1 MGELRK
7 CDTLAAMQK
16 SSVVL
21 SPFQRSLAEH
31 EAVFQSVAELGGA
44 VDAAVA
50 LAAESL
56 RNGGKLLF
64 CGNGGSA
71 ADSQHI
77 AAEYV
82 GRFVTERT
90 PLAAIALTTDTSILT
105 AVGNDYSY
113 DEVFSRQIRAL
124 GRPGDCL
131 IGMSTSGNSGNVIE
145 ALRVA
150 KAQGLKSIALI
161 GRDGGLMKGLA
172 DVEIIVPSNTTS
184 RIQEA
189 HGFIGHSMCEGVEI
203 ALGLAD

>member
-1 MGELRK
+1 M
-7 CDTLAAMQK
+7 TSA
-16 SSVVL
+16 SVVT
-21 SPFQRSLAEH
+21 SPFERSLAEH
-31 EAVFQSVAELGGA
+31 QDVFASIGQLRGA
-44 VDAAVA
+44 IESAVA
-50 LAAESL
+50 LAANAL
-56 RNGGKLLF
+56 RTGGKLLF

-113 DEVFSRQIRAL
+113 DEVFSRQVRAL

-145 ALRVA
+145 AFQVA
-150 KAQGLKSIALI
+150 KPLGVSTIALI
-161 GRDGGLMKGLA
+161 GRDGGRMKGLA
-172 DVEIIVPSNTTS
+172 DVEIIVPSQTTS

-189 HGFIGHSMCEGVEI
+189 HGFIGHAMCEGVEY
-203 ALGLAD
+203 ALGLVD

>member
-1 MGELRK
+1 
-7 CDTLAAMQK
+7 MQ
-16 SSVVL
+16 SASAVT
-21 SPFQRSLAEH
+21 SPFERSLAEH
-31 EAVFQSVAELGGA
+31 QDVFASIGRLREAIDS
-44 VDAAVA
+44 AVA
-50 LAAESL
+50 LAANTL
-56 RNGGKLLF
+56 RTGGKLLF

-113 DEVFSRQIRAL
+113 DEVFSRQVRAL

-145 ALRVA
+145 AFRVA
-150 KAQGLKSIALI
+150 KPLGVSTVALI
-161 GRDGGLMKGLA
+161 GRDGGKMKGLA
-172 DVEIIVPSNTTS
+172 DAEIIVPSNTTS

-189 HGFIGHSMCEGVEI
+189 HGFIGHAMCEAVEY
-203 ALGLAD
+203 ALGLVVD